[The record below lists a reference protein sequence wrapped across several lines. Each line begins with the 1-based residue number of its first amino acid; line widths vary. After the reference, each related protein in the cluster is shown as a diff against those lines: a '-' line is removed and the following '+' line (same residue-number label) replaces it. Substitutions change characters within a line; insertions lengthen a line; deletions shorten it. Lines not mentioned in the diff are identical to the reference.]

1 MKTTIIKISNSVLT
15 FVKSENFI
23 RLAIVAIIIG
33 CVAFD
38 GFAAPD
44 ASAGTTALSTVE
56 DEIKKYVPGVKNLLM
71 AIAAVISLVGAF
83 NVYHKMTNGDQDVK
97 KTIMLTLGGCV
108 AMIALSQA
116 LPTFFGL

>member
-1 MKTTIIKISNSVLT
+1 MKTTIIKISKSVSR

-23 RLAIVAIIIG
+23 KLAVVAIIIG

-38 GFAAPD
+38 GFAQD
-44 ASAGTTALSTVE
+44 SSAGTGAISSVE
-56 DEIKKYVPGVKNLLM
+56 DEIKKYVPGVKNLLY

-97 KTIMLTLGGCV
+97 KTIMLTLGGCI

-116 LPTFFGL
+116 LPAFFGL

>member
-1 MKTTIIKISNSVLT
+1 MKTTIIKHSNSISR

-23 RLAIVAIIIG
+23 RLAVVAIIIG

-38 GFAAPD
+38 GFAQD
-44 ASAGTTALSTVE
+44 SSAGSGAITSVTE
-56 DEIKKYVPGVKNLLM
+56 EIKKYVPGVKNLLM

-97 KTIMLTLGGCV
+97 KTIMLTLGGCI